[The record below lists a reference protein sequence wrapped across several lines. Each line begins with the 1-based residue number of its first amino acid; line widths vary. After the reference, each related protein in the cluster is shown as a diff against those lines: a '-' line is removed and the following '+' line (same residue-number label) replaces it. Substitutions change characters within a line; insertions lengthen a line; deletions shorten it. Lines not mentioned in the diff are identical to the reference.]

1 MKKIEIEF
9 KEDNQ
14 SENIRVVFH
23 AKEMND
29 EVRALMKRLETPFN
43 DTLMVQDEKGET
55 VVLPKADIIS
65 VSADN
70 RKLKVVA
77 EEGIFELHT
86 PLRDMQYQLDDAD
99 FLKISRYEII
109 NLHKVKRFD
118 FSVSGSLK
126 ITMKN
131 DLETW
136 ASRRFIADIRDRLTG
151 RRRADNDQ

>member
-9 KEDNQ
+9 KEEKQ

-29 EVRALMKRLETPFN
+29 EVRSLMKRLETPFT
-43 DTLMVQDEKGET
+43 DTLMVQDEKGEIT
-55 VVLPKADIIS
+55 VLPSADIIS
-65 VSADN
+65 ISSDN
-70 RKLKVVA
+70 RKLKVIA
-77 EEGIFELHT
+77 EEGNYELHST
-86 PLRDMQYQLDDAD
+86 LRDIQEQLDEAD

-131 DLETW
+131 GMETW
-136 ASRRFIADIRDRLTG
+136 ASRRFIAEIREKLTG
-151 RRRADNDQ
+151 RGKSGQ

>member
-9 KEDNQ
+9 KEE
-14 SENIRVVFH
+14 SENKNIRVVFH
-23 AKEMND
+23 AKEMDD
-29 EVRALMKRLETPFN
+29 EVRQLMKRLKTPFN
-43 DTLMVQDEKGET
+43 DELMVQDEKGAI
-55 VVLPKADIIS
+55 VVLPVMDIIS
-65 VSADN
+65 ISSDN

-77 EEGIFELHT
+77 EEGNFELHT
-86 PLRDMQYQLDDAD
+86 TLRDIQEQLDDAD

-126 ITMKN
+126 IAMKN

-151 RRRADNDQ
+151 RSKDGQ